1 MLSPTTMQF
10 SDVTFIHHQ
19 PLRKIS
25 IRADREVKGQLDG
38 ELISGKQFEIEVCPG
53 KFRFLY

>member
-1 MLSPTTMQF
+1 MQF